1 MRILLLLMVF
11 TLTGCPTPAPVP
23 LRPSF
28 SMPFFYKTS
37 SGADLLNTQ
46 TPGSYKQ
53 TDLLVTSKVIPEGGS
68 SSQVINL
75 AVPEITI
82 INDAASGYN
91 YFVAELPTEVH
102 RHIVE
107 SYVRLTPNLTDTLTY
122 EFRSPD
128 VVSKI
133 YYNKGLVWD
142 IANLKQNQ
150 WMPII
155 VVR

>member
-1 MRILLLLMVF
+1 
-11 TLTGCPTPAPVP
+11 
-23 LRPSF
+23 
-28 SMPFFYKTS
+28 MPFFYKTS

-102 RHIVE
+102 RHPLILFEVG
-107 SYVRLTPNLTDTLTY
+107 NI
-122 EFRSPD
+122 PD
-128 VVSKI
+128 QSFVVVD
-133 YYNKGLVWD
+133 L
-142 IANLKQNQ
+142 
-150 WMPII
+150 
-155 VVR
+155 

>member
-1 MRILLLLMVF
+1 
-11 TLTGCPTPAPVP
+11 
-23 LRPSF
+23 
-28 SMPFFYKTS
+28 MPFFYKTP

-46 TPGSYKQ
+46 TPGAYKQ
-53 TDLLVTSKVIPEGGS
+53 ADLLVTSKIIPEGGS

-75 AVPEITI
+75 AVQEITI
-82 INDAASGYN
+82 MNDAASGYS
-91 YFVAELPTEVH
+91 YFVGELPTEVH
-102 RHIVE
+102 RHIIE
-107 SYVRLTPNLTDTLTY
+107 TYVRLSPTLTDTLTY